1 MTALLLRMFK
11 GSSTVLYIG
20 KIQIKFH
27 PSSKKSLVLCPNK
40 ALKKKSIS
48 LLLLIQTLMDKQTL
62 VPS

>member
-40 ALKKKSIS
+40 ALKKKIHFLASPYS
-48 LLLLIQTLMDKQTL
+48 N
-62 VPS
+62 SHG